1 MKSNSWFCKRLFHFK
16 LYLEDRAEIGVI
28 NAICKSDSFVNSK
41 VNQTI
46 SEMNRFWPF
55 EGANDTEWKRRISQM
70 SCN

>member
-1 MKSNSWFCKRLFHFK
+1 M
-16 LYLEDRAEIGVI
+16 EDRAEIGVI
-28 NAICKSDSFVNSK
+28 NAICKSDSFVAAK

-55 EGANDTEWKRRISQM
+55 EGADDTEWKRRISQM